1 MIMTQ
6 QLDHEKLLYD
16 YLHDIA
22 PVPPDLYRDIIDHV
36 AIKSCSKNRNLT
48 GQLFDMHIVLEGMVL
63 KRREEKDI
71 DSGGDVL
78 DFISPGQC
86 IFHMER
92 IDNCYFETDSK
103 STVVLLD
110 RELQER
116 LLNQYPIFNRHL
128 RHFFVNVL
136 KCRSFRSKL
145 INLPGIEKKV
155 IFKKE
160 YPEAYRDCAVKD
172 KSSFLGM
179 TPSHYS
185 KLDI

>member
-1 MIMTQ
+1 MTQ
-6 QLDHEKLLYD
+6 DPIYQRLLYD
-16 YLHDIA
+16 YLHAIA
-22 PVPPDLYRDIIDHV
+22 PVPPELWHDIVTHV
-36 AIKSCSKNRNLT
+36 DIKSCNKNRNLV
-48 GQLFDMHIVLEGMVL
+48 GQLFDMHIVLEGMVV
-63 KRREEKDI
+63 KRREEKDLN
-71 DSGGDVL
+71 SNGDVL
-78 DFISPGQC
+78 DFIRPGQC

-103 STVVLLD
+103 STTVLLD
-110 RELQER
+110 RDLQER

-145 INLPGIEKKV
+145 INLPGIDKKV
-155 IFKKE
+155 LFKKE